1 MIIFKRMPPYISI
14 LLIQCNIRINYF
26 TIYITNYDYIT
37 RLRKISENSKEIEYY
52 ASTFLYVKL
61 KSFLGLSF
69 QRFNWYEILKF
80 CLRGQGVWTL
90 VGRYLSGTIAFPSES
105 ICLYT
110 MPDTPDKY
118 FPWRNSSGVRNVP
131 KVTIMPVDRDYS
143 SKPRR
148 VSAAQGETT
157 FDQSCDHSFDFPRQS
172 SFPWETFSEY
182 FFAVFGTFRRS
193 LFGCIKLSYCLK
205 YVIIVRSNKFKLFY
219 EFI

>member
-1 MIIFKRMPPYISI
+1 MHHRLIPCRLNLNPSSVPIFPKGS
-14 LLIQCNIRINYF
+14 
-26 TIYITNYDYIT
+26 T
-37 RLRKISENSKEIEYY
+37 EIP
-52 ASTFLYVKL
+52 
-61 KSFLGLSF
+61 
-69 QRFNWYEILKF
+69 KF

-143 SKPRR
+143 RKPRR
-148 VSAAQGETT
+148 VVSAAQGETT
-157 FDQSCDHSFDFPRQS
+157 FDRSCERTFVRFFHRQS
-172 SFPWETFSEY
+172 ASFSWGNFN
-182 FFAVFGTFRRS
+182 VFKKYWNIWNIFQSFRKVSKVFVWLSSS
-193 LFGCIKLSYCLK
+193 LII
-205 YVIIVRSNKFKLFY
+205 VIIKRGQMWIFY

>member
-26 TIYITNYDYIT
+26 TICITIIYYDYIT

-172 SFPWETFSEY
+172 SFPWETIFRI
-182 FFAVFGTFRRS
+182 FFCSFWNVSKVFVWLHQVVLLLEIRDHR
-193 LFGCIKLSYCLK
+193 
-205 YVIIVRSNKFKLFY
+205 
-219 EFI
+219 